1 MRSWISALLTASAI
15 VLAPAWAGAASL
27 QIMPINI
34 EVPAPGAASKVTIS
48 NTGSEAANIQ
58 IRVFKWL
65 QENGKDE
72 LVETRDV
79 VASPPAVKLG
89 AGKKSV
95 IRVVRVNKSPAAH
108 EESYRLVIDEIA
120 PPPKAS
126 DAGVGFSVRHSLP
139 VFFTAADSDA
149 QLNWKATV
157 KGGQLTLQASN
168 SGGRRVRLAGL
179 QVAGKTGKSVSFGTG
194 LSGYVLGQSTRT
206 WTAKAKSI
214 APGTVVT
221 ILAQGDN
228 GPIEATAKVQ

>member
-1 MRSWISALLTASAI
+1 MRSWIAALLTASAI
-15 VLAPAWAGAASL
+15 TLAPAAAEAASL

-48 NTGSEAANIQ
+48 NTGGDAANIQ
-58 IRVFKWL
+58 VRVFKWV
-65 QENGKDE
+65 QQNGKDE

-79 VASPPAVKLG
+79 IASPPAVKLG

-95 IRVVRVNKSPAAH
+95 IRVVRVSKTPAAD

-120 PPPKAS
+120 PAPKAG

-139 VFFTAADSDA
+139 VFFTGKDDDV
-149 QLNWKATV
+149 QLGWKASV
-157 KGGQLTLQASN
+157 RGGQFVLTASN
-168 SGGRRVRLAGL
+168 SGDRRVRLSGL
-179 QVAGKTGKSVSFGTG
+179 RIAGKGGKPISFGAG
-194 LSGYVLGQSTRT
+194 LSGYVLGQSSKI
-206 WTAKAKSI
+206 WVAKAKSI